1 LGHEFPY
8 FQKQKVHGLWQY
20 IHINGPYGKHLTK
33 EEPIKM
39 LGFTSRLPY
48 HTVKF
53 DYRNNKKQKDNP
65 VL

>member
-1 LGHEFPY
+1 MNFPAFKNKKY
-8 FQKQKVHGLWQY
+8 TDYGNFY
-20 IHINGPYGKHLTK
+20 INGPYGKYLTK

-53 DYRNNKKQKDNP
+53 DYHNNKKQKDYP